1 LRLLAVAVLVLA
13 AAGCPQKPSAPCPD
27 AAADAADAVSPGDAW
42 EPDPKKTL
50 LVLLGTGTPNAD
62 PDRSGPASAV
72 VVGGRA
78 YIVDC
83 GPGVVRR
90 ASAAFLKGVKALA
103 PENLTR
109 AFITH
114 LHSDHTAGYPDLIL
128 TPWTLGRREPLQVF
142 GPTGLK
148 SMTDHIVAAYGE
160 DMDVR
165 LTGKEPADEAGFV
178 VQAAEVMPGVV
189 YRDEHVTVTAF
200 KVEHGAWRHAYGYKF
215 ETGDRTIV
223 ISGDTTRTESIVEQC
238 NGCDILLHEVYS
250 TWGFSQRPASWQAY
264 HKSAHTSSAELADV
278 ASRANPGLLVLTH
291 QLLWGATPDQLLA
304 EIRQGYGGKV
314 AFGNDLDIF

>member
-1 LRLLAVAVLVLA
+1 MVLV
-13 AAGCPQKPSAPCPD
+13 AAGCPGKPCPPCPD
-27 AAADAADAVSPGDAW
+27 PASTDGPDGAEIAEAQDRAGAVVK
-42 EPDPKKTL
+42 PDPNRTQ

-90 ASAAFLKGVKALA
+90 ASAAFLKGIKALA

-114 LHSDHTAGYPDLIL
+114 LHSDHTAGFPDLIL
-128 TPWTLGRREPLQVF
+128 TPWTLGRREPLKVH
-142 GPTGLK
+142 GPPGLK
-148 SMTDHIVAAYGE
+148 AMTDHIAAAYSE

-165 LTGKEPADEAGFV
+165 VTGKEPAFDPVSMVEAIEV
-178 VQAAEVMPGVV
+178 VPGVV
-189 YRDEHVTVTAF
+189 YEDGHVKVTAF
-200 KVEHGAWRHAYGYKF
+200 KVDHGAWEHAYGYKF
-215 ETGDRTIV
+215 ETADRTIV
-223 ISGDTTRTESIVEQC
+223 ISGDTTMTDSIVEQC
-238 NGCDILLHEVYS
+238 QGCDILLHEVYS

-264 HKSAHTSSAELADV
+264 HKSAHTSSADLAGI
-278 ASRANPGLLVLTH
+278 ASRAKPKLLVLYH
-291 QLLWGATPDQLLA
+291 QLLWGATPDHLLA
-304 EIRQGYGGKV
+304 EIRKGYAGKV
-314 AFGNDLDIF
+314 AFGNDLDVF